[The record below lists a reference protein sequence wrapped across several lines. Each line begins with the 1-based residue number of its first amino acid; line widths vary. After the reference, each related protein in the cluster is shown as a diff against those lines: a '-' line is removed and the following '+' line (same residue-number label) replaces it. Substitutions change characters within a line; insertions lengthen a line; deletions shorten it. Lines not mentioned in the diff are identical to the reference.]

1 MYDIND
7 INQTRSN
14 MRRNSMSILEKLR
27 TLLAESAGA
36 NLSTELLDPD
46 EDLLARGIIDS
57 LGVLK
62 VIVALENMFGI
73 EVMDEDV
80 VPENFQSLNCLAK
93 FVEQKRST
101 AAV

>member
-1 MYDIND
+1 
-7 INQTRSN
+7 

-36 NLSTELLDPD
+36 NLGTELLDPD

>member
-1 MYDIND
+1 
-7 INQTRSN
+7 
-14 MRRNSMSILEKLR
+14 MRRNSMSILENLR

-36 NLSTELLDPD
+36 NLGAELLDPD